1 MSMSREEL
9 LEHHIYVPDVVD
21 DRIKAHLL
29 MGDSVLVWGSHV
41 HYKLGKGLRKL
52 SLCDTTHSKSHFM
65 QFRLCIDGD
74 LEDVCEYGDSI
85 ISTNYVMWDLLL
97 NREDIENIKNMFYD

>member
-1 MSMSREEL
+1 MSKEEL

-29 MGDSVLVWGSHV
+29 MGDSVLVWAGHKD
-41 HYKLGKGLRKL
+41 HFGR
-52 SLCDTTHSKSHFM
+52 SLLQISLNNNPFIDLPESFM
-65 QFRLCIDGD
+65 QFSLCVDED
-74 LEDVCEYGDSI
+74 LEDICEYEDSI

-97 NREDIENIKNMFYD
+97 NREDVENIKDMFYD

>member
-1 MSMSREEL
+1 MSREEL

-29 MGDSVLVWGSHV
+29 MGDSVLVWGDSV
-41 HYKLGKGLRKL
+41 HNSLVKSLYKLHF
-52 SLCDTTHSKSHFM
+52 CDAAFSKFHFM
-65 QFRLCIDGD
+65 QFCLCLDED
-74 LEDVCEYGDSI
+74 LEDICKYEGSI

-97 NREDIENIKNMFYD
+97 NREDIENIKDMFYD

>member
-9 LEHHIYVPDVVD
+9 LEHHIYVPNVVD

-41 HYKLGKGLRKL
+41 NYIGRSLRRIM
-52 SLCDTTHSKSHFM
+52 LCDTPYPKSDVM
-65 QFRLCIDGD
+65 QLYLCVDGD
-74 LEDVCEYGDSI
+74 LEDVCEYEDDI
-85 ISTNYVMWDLLL
+85 VSTNYVMWDLLL
-97 NREDIENIKNMFYD
+97 NREDVENIKDMFYD